1 MQLYSSYWVS
11 LPSTV
16 REQMREHFGIRRSV
30 GTCVD
35 GGRVICDGSTDVDLA
50 VVTVEKMQE
59 LLKSKEQS
67 FESLLAT
74 TIRYFSDALEREK
87 VIKEAEEAERYEMVQ
102 EAEQK
107 SLADVVEAVVS
118 TVAKRRGGRP
128 KGFVKNKLTGKYEQ
142 T

>member
-50 VVTVEKMQE
+50 VVTV
-59 LLKSKEQS
+59 
-67 FESLLAT
+67 FETLLAT